1 MAAINSTKIDH
12 RTLEEEKREEIL
24 DLIFNFNHFE
34 NRKQEAATGAGQT
47 STKMV
52 KGKSVKHAIKFAMKQ
67 QGAAELAKN
76 RKSDFE
82 SPYRHYKITTTLRP
96 IGYDLQASSAM
107 LNKNSKGA
115 SKFDY
120 FHIVSYLSLFLE
132 SRLKF
137 SGHRS
142 PQ

>member
-1 MAAINSTKIDH
+1 MAAINSTKIHH

-24 DLIFNFNHFE
+24 DLIFNFNHFD
-34 NRKQEAATGAGQT
+34 NRKQEAATGTAQA
-47 STKMV
+47 SSKVV

-67 QGAAELAKN
+67 QGAAELAKS

-107 LNKNSKGA
+107 QSKNSKGA

-120 FHIVSYLSLFLE
+120 
-132 SRLKF
+132 
-137 SGHRS
+137 
-142 PQ
+142 